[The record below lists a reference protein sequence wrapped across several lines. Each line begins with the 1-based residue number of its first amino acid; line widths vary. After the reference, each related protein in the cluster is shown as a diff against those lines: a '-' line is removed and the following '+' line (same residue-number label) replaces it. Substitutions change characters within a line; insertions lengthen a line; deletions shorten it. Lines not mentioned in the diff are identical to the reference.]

1 MADHTTSTHRRDLRT
16 AAAQPLADLVGHTA
30 PDDAPAPDPAVA
42 AYHRLRAVVAAD
54 GAGGGTAQATD
65 ATDAGDVAAAE
76 DALIATRAASPAG
89 VGAKLVELAGHEGWF
104 AHPDHY
110 QTRLIHSALADLR
123 GLEGRS

>member
-30 PDDAPAPDPAVA
+30 PDDARPPDPAVA
-42 AYHRLRAVVAAD
+42 AYHRLRAAVVA
-54 GAGGGTAQATD
+54 QPHD
-65 ATDAGDVAAAE
+65 ARAVAAAE
-76 DALIATRAASPAG
+76 DALIATRAATPAG

-123 GLEGRS
+123 GLEARA

>member
-42 AYHRLRAVVAAD
+42 AYHRLRAAVAAEPCD
-54 GAGGGTAQATD
+54 ES
-65 ATDAGDVAAAE
+65 DVAAAE
-76 DALIATRAASPAG
+76 DALIATRASSHAG
-89 VGAKLVELAGHEGWF
+89 VGAKLVELAAHEGWF
-104 AHPDHY
+104 ATPDFY

-123 GLEGRS
+123 GLEVRS

>member
-16 AAAQPLADLVGHTA
+16 AAAQPLADLVGLA
-30 PDDAPAPDPAVA
+30 AADDAPAPDPAVA

-54 GAGGGTAQATD
+54 GAAGGTAQATD
-65 ATDAGDVAAAE
+65 ATDAGAVAAAE

-123 GLEGRS
+123 GLERRS